1 MLYSRPL
8 FCLGPL
14 KVTAFWNFFDMVQIA
29 AIGEVMVELSPF
41 PSVEYA
47 GRDLMTLSYAG
58 DTYNTAVYMA
68 RLGLD
73 THYVTQLG
81 EDFHSQQLLQRMA
94 DEKIHTSLIKQ
105 IPGRNPGLYMI
116 RNTPD
121 GEREFSYWRKE
132 APARELFSTLEM
144 ANGLGEG
151 LKEFSCVYLSG
162 ITLAIIGESSRQ
174 HLYPVLQKLRAQGV
188 MIAFDSNYRP
198 RLWRDVTE
206 AQNAMRDIMQYTD
219 IALLTLDDEKLLWGD
234 DSIAGC
240 KERYAQ
246 FPLRELVLKRGA
258 DDAVIISSGTEFRV
272 PVPPVRN
279 VVDTTGAGDTF
290 NAGYLAGRL
299 MGKSIEESA
308 RQGIRCAGIIIQH
321 RGAIIDKEVFEA
333 EIKK

>member
-1 MLYSRPL
+1 
-8 FCLGPL
+8 
-14 KVTAFWNFFDMVQIA
+14 MVQIA

-41 PSVEYA
+41 PTA
-47 GRDLMTLSYAG
+47 DHPGRELMSLSYAG
-58 DTYNTAVYMA
+58 DTYNTSVYMA
-68 RLGLD
+68 RLGLE

-81 EDFHSQQLLQRMA
+81 EDPYSLQIMQRMVS
-94 DEKIHTSLIKQ
+94 EGIHTQLIKQ
-105 IPGRNPGLYMI
+105 LPGRTPGLYMI

-132 APARELFSTLEM
+132 APARALFSTLEM
-144 ANGLGEG
+144 ADYWYEQ
-151 LKEFSCVYLSG
+151 LKDFSCVYLSG
-162 ITLAIIGESSRQ
+162 ISLAIIGEQSRQ
-174 HLYPVLQKLRAQGV
+174 YLYPILQRLREQGV

-198 RLWRDVTE
+198 RLWRDATE
-206 AQNAMRDIMQYTD
+206 AQHAMLAIMQYTD
-219 IALLTLDDEKLLWGD
+219 IALLTLDDEKILWGD

-240 KERYAQ
+240 KTRYAQ

-258 DDAVIISSGTEFRV
+258 DDAVIISSGNEFRI
-272 PVPPVRN
+272 PVPPVHK

-299 MGKSIEESA
+299 MGKSMEESA

-333 EIKK
+333 EVKK